1 MSSEFDEG
9 AFQVYLV
16 IGQSIVAQGD
26 TTKELK
32 PISELFDSMLNLFNP
47 SWKLSTGLS
56 METLWKMFRP
66 CTAKSITEL
75 STRIQAEELATRFD
89 GLKWSVGA
97 SLRDL
102 DLIRQSIVQIY
113 GTINSLDIITVDY
126 FGVSRSV
133 KQSNYM
139 LMKLGYPRGA

>member
-26 TTKELK
+26 TAKELK
-32 PISELFDSMLNLFNP
+32 PISELFDSMLNLFDP

-56 METLWKMFRP
+56 MEKLWEMFRP
-66 CTAKSITEL
+66 CIAKTITEL

-89 GLKWSVGA
+89 SLKWSVGA

-113 GTINSLDIITVDY
+113 RTISSLDTITVDH

-133 KQSNYM
+133 KQSNHT